1 MAEGWLW
8 KHKNMKSV
16 DECKERRFLVHF
28 TLYSGAGGPAWVF
41 ERSWPLQCVIL
52 LS

>member
-8 KHKNMKSV
+8 KHENMKSV
-16 DECKERRFLVHF
+16 EEWKERFFLVHF
-28 TLYSGAGGPAWVF
+28 ALSSGESWGF
-41 ERSWPLQCVIL
+41 ERSWPLQRKIS

>member
-16 DECKERRFLVHF
+16 DEGKERFFLVHF
-28 TLYSGAGGPAWVF
+28 TLYSGAGVLPGFLRDPGLFGV
-41 ERSWPLQCVIL
+41 
-52 LS
+52 